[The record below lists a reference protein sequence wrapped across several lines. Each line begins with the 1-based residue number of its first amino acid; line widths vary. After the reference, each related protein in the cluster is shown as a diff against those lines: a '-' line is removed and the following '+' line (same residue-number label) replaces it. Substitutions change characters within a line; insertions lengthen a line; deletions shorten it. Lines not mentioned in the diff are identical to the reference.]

1 MFVKKAA
8 PTLSHEATRGYERE
22 LQLLYARR
30 SAIDSLIAS
39 LQNYDRYRASRP
51 AEFKRKLA

>member
-1 MFVKKAA
+1 MLGKKA
-8 PTLSHEATRGYERE
+8 PHTLSYASHRGYERE

-39 LQNYDRYRASRP
+39 LQNYNRFRAGRTVHS
-51 AEFKRKLA
+51 KRKLA